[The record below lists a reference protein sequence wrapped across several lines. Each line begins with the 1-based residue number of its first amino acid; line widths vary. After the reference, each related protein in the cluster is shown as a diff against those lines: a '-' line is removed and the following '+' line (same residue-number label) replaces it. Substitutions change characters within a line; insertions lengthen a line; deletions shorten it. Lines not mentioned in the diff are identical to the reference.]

1 MGKTNSDLRRQQM
14 VNLLEE
20 TGTLNVGELADRFGV
35 SVVTIRK
42 DLGELEAEGL
52 LERTFGG
59 AVFSHRSR
67 FNRSFLQRTT
77 ERREEKQAIAAA
89 ALEYVQ
95 NGDTIFLDGGTTT
108 LALAQLLKRH
118 VKSVFIITCSVPAA
132 LELSSAGYD
141 ILLLGGMI
149 ARKGLALFGRE
160 TLRMIERYRADK
172 AFLGSSGFTIEKGH
186 STPNPEDAQIKEAL
200 IRIADKTHVL
210 ADSSK
215 YGHDCLTSFAHLRD
229 VYLTITDNGLARSK
243 ADALEAVGAR
253 LRIVEVVEKA
263 DPNCES
269 AGSTKASAVETPWR
283 HGQLPL
289 HRQGNADSARN
300 RGF

>member
-1 MGKTNSDLRRQQM
+1 MGRSDSELRRQQT

-42 DLGELEAEGL
+42 DLDELEAEGL

-67 FNRSFLQRTT
+67 FNKSFLHRTM
-77 ERREEKQAIAAA
+77 EHRQEKHAIAAA

-95 NGDTIFLDGGTTT
+95 NGDTIILDAGTTT

-141 ILLLGGMI
+141 ILLLGGMVGK
-149 ARKGLALFGRE
+149 KGLALLGRE
-160 TLRMIERYRADK
+160 TVRMIERYRADK

-186 STPNPEDAQIKEAL
+186 TTPNPDDAQIKEAIMRVSL
-200 IRIADKTHVL
+200 EKYVL
-210 ADSSK
+210 VDSSK
-215 YGHDCLTSFAHLRD
+215 YGDQCLTRFAHLRD
-229 VYLTITDNGLARSK
+229 VDLTITDSHLPKSKIKAIEAAGGTIRVVDVGK
-243 ADALEAVGAR
+243 ADRGGDGNDPQP
-253 LRIVEVVEKA
+253 VVSS
-263 DPNCES
+263 NR
-269 AGSTKASAVETPWR
+269 T
-283 HGQLPL
+283 LNL
-289 HRQGNADSARN
+289 HR
-300 RGF
+300 

>member
-1 MGKTNSDLRRQQM
+1 MGRSDSELRRQQT

-42 DLGELEAEGL
+42 DLDELEAEGL

-67 FNRSFLQRTT
+67 FNKSFLHRTM
-77 ERREEKQAIAAA
+77 EHRQEKHAIAAA

-95 NGDTIFLDGGTTT
+95 NGDTIILDAGTTT

-149 ARKGLALFGRE
+149 RNKSLALLGRE
-160 TLRMIERYRADK
+160 TLWMLDRYRADK

-186 STPNPEDAQIKEAL
+186 TTPNPDDAQIKEAIMRVSL
-200 IRIADKTHVL
+200 EKYVL
-210 ADSSK
+210 VDSSK
-215 YGHDCLTSFAHLRD
+215 FGDQCLTRFAHLRD
-229 VYLTITDNGLARSK
+229 VDLTITDSHLPK
-243 ADALEAVGAR
+243 AKVKALEAGGAS
-253 LRIVEVVEKA
+253 LRIVDVGRTELKRDEKDA
-263 DPNCES
+263 SLANGQES
-269 AGSTKASAVETPWR
+269 AVSPSRT
-283 HGQLPL
+283 LNL
-289 HRQGNADSARN
+289 HRN
-300 RGF
+300 RKR